1 VRGEITVSDFSGIW
15 NSKCKWL
22 TTKGIMPVLSD
33 NVNQQ
38 CHGKSGTQVTHVI
51 FDVDGTLLDTGPLYN
66 KAITKVVS
74 SYGSSCS
81 DHLTPALWSKLA
93 GKQAGDVAQ
102 MLVEE
107 CHLPVSPNELVAELD
122 GHLPSLLP
130 TCKSKPGAT
139 ELVAHLKAN
148 RVPLA
153 IATSSRKVNMKSKMS
168 SHQEMFQCFNHKVYG
183 SDDPEVSRG
192 KPHPDIFTV
201 AASRFDPPPASPEN
215 CLVIEDSMAG
225 VEAGLLAGM
234 QVVMVMDHEGPSH
247 PGATAVLPTLEK
259 FCPEEWGLPPLPRQT
274 SLQNEENANVCGHH

>member
-1 VRGEITVSDFSGIW
+1 
-15 NSKCKWL
+15 
-22 TTKGIMPVLSD
+22 MPVLSAHVDHVDHVVHAHD
-33 NVNQQ
+33 NVDQ
-38 CHGKSGTQVTHVI
+38 CSTSATQVTHVI

-81 DHLTPALWSKLA
+81 SHLTPLLWSQIA
-93 GKQAGDVAQ
+93 GKQAGDVANI
-102 MLVEE
+102 LVEE
-107 CHLPVSPNELVAELD
+107 CHLPVAPNELVAELD
-122 GHLPSLLP
+122 NQLPSLLP

-139 ELVAHLKAN
+139 ELVAHLNAN

-201 AASRFDPPPASPEN
+201 AASRFDPPPVSPEN

-234 QVVMVMDHEGPSH
+234 QVVMVADGGPCH
-247 PGATAVLPTLEK
+247 PGATAVLPTLEE
-259 FCPEEWGLPPLPRQT
+259 FRPEEWGLPALKSTQKG
-274 SLQNEENANVCGHH
+274 ENTL